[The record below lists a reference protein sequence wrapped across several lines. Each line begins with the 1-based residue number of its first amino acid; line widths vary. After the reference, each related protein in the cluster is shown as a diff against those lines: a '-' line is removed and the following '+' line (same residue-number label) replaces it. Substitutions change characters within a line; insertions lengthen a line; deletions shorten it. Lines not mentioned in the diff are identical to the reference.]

1 LTPFDASGLKMFD
14 LKVQKKE
21 RRRSGAKED
30 KILKLIDELKLLYFK
45 KDKNNAEKVLKEYSA
60 QN

>member
-1 LTPFDASGLKMFD
+1 MFD